1 MNGEAMHG
9 TEADLAESRTLR
21 ITPRQERVERQER
34 QERQE
39 RTGARL
45 DLPADN
51 PLGTVGEAGGAR
63 AAREACAHLHPA
75 THPHPGAHPHPATPR
90 GPATHPHP
98 AHPACPPAEAP
109 AAGPL
114 PEGPVPHDELAR
126 LRRVHRRG
134 PGYAAMREHLRRSHL
149 LALCGEPGSGRGWTG
164 LALLAELTEITGGG
178 VWRLGPV
185 GALPASAPASGPG
198 SGAQHLAPVGEKT
211 ERGHGYLLELPADPA
226 SSRPAAPGP
235 EALLDRLRAHFAE
248 HEAFCVLLV
257 PAGEAAD
264 RLLRGRRHAVPYEP
278 PAAADVLDAHLAD
291 LLAHERPELLRRAR
305 ATAAR
310 PEVAEALGLEEPLP
324 GEAARLAGHLAE
336 HARGE
341 LPETELLARCR
352 SFAPR
357 QARAWFAD
365 AGCPGTLPAALPAAL
380 PALRRAALRIALAVF
395 NGSAHSLTAEAAE
408 LLAWELAVT
417 LDPQYAPGRPLFAAP
432 ADALPAAARAVLGE
446 GVEDLGEAAVP
457 VRTVRFRGRRL
468 APAVLF
474 EVWDHHHN
482 ARGPMA
488 RWLRGLCDD
497 PRPQVW
503 VRAAVAA
510 GVLSA
515 RDYLYGLTEL
525 LLPLARGDSPVQ
537 RMAAATALAEAS
549 RDAGVRPAVAGLLSG
564 WVARGDERERE
575 TAALAHGY
583 GLVAGSVA
591 ASLEELGR
599 IAAADGC
606 GTASYSAV
614 RLLAG
619 PEPETVLEP
628 LTHWLR
634 DPRRSRRDLA
644 LLTALRAVRT
654 RASHLWGLR
663 EVPEPS
669 PYAAW
674 PLATALAA
682 ARPGCR
688 ASLAELLRAALTWPR
703 SAEAA
708 EEALVGWMRRAAGDE
723 RQLAVLCEVL
733 PLVAQDGDEPL
744 DARAAARIREVLE
757 AL

>member
-1 MNGEAMHG
+1 MNG
-9 TEADLAESRTLR
+9 TEADLAEGRTLR
-21 ITPRQERVERQER
+21 ITPRQER

-45 DLPADN
+45 DLPADS
-51 PLGTVGEAGGAR
+51 PLGAVGEAGGAR
-63 AAREACAHLHPA
+63 AAREACAYLHPHSTTHQHAGPGPA
-75 THPHPGAHPHPATPR
+75 THPHPGAHPY
-90 GPATHPHP
+90 P
-98 AHPACPPAEAP
+98 AHPARPPAEAP

-114 PEGPVPHDELAR
+114 PEGPVSHDELAR

-134 PGYAAMREHLRRSHL
+134 PGYAVMREHLRRSHL

-164 LALLAELTEITGGG
+164 LALLAELTGTTGGG
-178 VWRLGPV
+178 VWR
-185 GALPASAPASGPG
+185 
-198 SGAQHLAPVGEKT
+198 QHVAPVGEKT

-226 SSRPAAPGP
+226 SSQPAAPGP

-248 HEAFCVLLV
+248 HEAFCVVLV
-257 PAGEAAD
+257 PGGEAAD

-278 PAAADVLDAHLAD
+278 PAAADVLEAHLAD

-341 LPETELLARCR
+341 LPEAELLARCR

-365 AGCPGTLPAALPAAL
+365 AGCPGTLPGAL

-549 RDAGVRPAVAGLLSG
+549 RDAGVRPAVAGLLSN
-564 WVARGDERERE
+564 WAARGDERERE

-599 IAAADGC
+599 IAATDGC

-619 PEPETVLEP
+619 PEPETVLEL
-628 LTHWLR
+628 LTCWLR
-634 DPRRSRRDLA
+634 DTRRSRRDLA

-663 EVPEPS
+663 AVPGPS

-733 PLVAQDGDEPL
+733 PLVARDGDEPL
-744 DARAAARIREVLE
+744 DARAAARIRDVLE

>member
-1 MNGEAMHG
+1 MSGPEATHS
-9 TEADLAESRTLR
+9 DSRT
-21 ITPRQERVERQER
+21 RQTAPYE
-34 QERQE
+34 E
-39 RTGARL
+39 RTGTRL
-45 DLPADN
+45 DNPMDSMGGMDS

-63 AAREACAHLHPA
+63 AAREACANLHPDA
-75 THPHPGAHPHPATPR
+75 QPHTARHAVE
-90 GPATHPHP
+90 A
-98 AHPACPPAEAP
+98 AP
-109 AAGPL
+109 ASPL
-114 PEGPVPHDELAR
+114 PEGPVAHDELAR
-126 LRRVHRRG
+126 LRRIHRRG
-134 PGYAAMREHLRRSHL
+134 PGHAAMREHLRRTHL
-149 LALCGEPGSGRGWTG
+149 LALCGEPGSGRGWTA
-164 LALLAELTEITGGG
+164 LALLAELAETTGGG
-178 VWRLGPV
+178 VWRLGAAPGP
-185 GALPASAPASGPG
+185 GAG
-198 SGAQHLAPVGEKT
+198 SGAEHPAPVAEKT
-211 ERGHGYLLELPADPA
+211 ARGHGYLLELPAEPPA
-226 SSRPAAPGP
+226 
-235 EALLDRLRAHFAE
+235 EALLERLRAHFAE
-248 HEAFCVLLV
+248 HEAFCVVLV
-257 PAGEAAD
+257 SGVSGGEAAD

-291 LLAHERPELLRRAR
+291 LLADEPPDLLRRAR
-305 ATAAR
+305 ASAVSA
-310 PEVAEALGLEEPLP
+310 EVTEALGLEEPLP

-336 HARGE
+336 HARGALSE
-341 LPETELLARCR
+341 AELLARCR

-357 QARAWFAD
+357 QAREWFAD
-365 AGCPGTLPAALPAAL
+365 AGRPGTLPAAL
-380 PALRRAALRIALAVF
+380 PALRRAAQRIALAVF

-417 LDPQYAPGRPLFAAP
+417 LDPQYAPGRPPFTAP
-432 ADALPAAARAVLGE
+432 ADALPTAARAVPGE

-457 VRTVRFRGRRL
+457 VRTVWFRGRGL

-482 ARGPMA
+482 TRGPMA

-549 RDAGVRPAVAGLLSG
+549 RDPDVRPAVAGLLACWAAG
-564 WVARGDERERE
+564 GDERERA

-591 ASLEELGR
+591 ASLEELAR
-599 IAAADGC
+599 IADADG
-606 GTASYSAV
+606 GSTASYSAV

-619 PEPETVLEP
+619 AEPGAVLTR
-628 LTHWLR
+628 LAHWLG
-634 DPRRSRRDLA
+634 DTRRSRRDLA
-644 LLTALRAVRT
+644 LLTALRAVGTRT
-654 RASHLWGLR
+654 SHLWGLR
-663 EVPEPS
+663 EVPEPA

-674 PLATALAA
+674 PLATALLA
-682 ARPGCR
+682 ARPECR
-688 ASLAELLRAALTWPR
+688 APLAELLRAALTWAR

-708 EEALVGWMRRAAGDE
+708 EDALVGWMRRAAGDE
-723 RQLAVLCEVL
+723 RQLAVLCDFL
-733 PLVAQDGDEPL
+733 PLLAQEGHEPL

>member
-1 MNGEAMHG
+1 MNGEARHG
-9 TEADLAESRTLR
+9 MEADLAESRTLR
-21 ITPRQERVERQER
+21 ITPRQERQEW
-34 QERQE
+34 QD

-45 DLPADN
+45 DLPEDS

-63 AAREACAHLHPA
+63 AASEACAHLHPA
-75 THPHPGAHPHPATPR
+75 THPYPGPAAHPHPAT
-90 GPATHPHP
+90 HPHPDAHSHP

-114 PEGPVPHDELAR
+114 PEGPVHHDELAR

-178 VWRLGPV
+178 VWR
-185 GALPASAPASGPG
+185 
-198 SGAQHLAPVGEKT
+198 QHLAPVGEKT

-226 SSRPAAPGP
+226 SSQPAAPGP
-235 EALLDRLRAHFAE
+235 EALLDRLGAHFAE
-248 HEAFCVLLV
+248 HEAFCVVLV

-278 PAAADVLDAHLAD
+278 PAAADVLEAHLAD
-291 LLAHERPELLRRAR
+291 LLGHERPELLRRAR

-341 LPETELLARCR
+341 LPEAELFARCR

-365 AGCPGTLPAALPAAL
+365 AGCPGTLPAALPA
-380 PALRRAALRIALAVF
+380 LRRAAQRIALAVF

-482 ARGPMA
+482 ARGPMT

-537 RMAAATALAEAS
+537 RVAAATALAEAS

-564 WVARGDERERE
+564 WAARGDERERE

-599 IAAADGC
+599 IADTDGC

-628 LTHWLR
+628 LVHWLR

-663 EVPEPS
+663 EVPERS

-708 EEALVGWMRRAAGDE
+708 EEALVDWMRRAAGDE